1 MNQAQTSKTVASI
14 GIILA
19 SVAAAFAPLPGVKKN
34 LVIVSGTELQEPL
47 TELEQQFEQDHPG
60 VDLQLEFQGSQD
72 IANNFIDRKNNFQPH
87 ILIAASGEILE
98 ELDRRYSAQNNQQA
112 FINPPQAI
120 AKTILVGVAW
130 QGRGEALF
138 PDGRFS
144 WSRIEQ
150 AMKQRNWNSI
160 AAQEDWG
167 SFDFVITD
175 PTRSNSGQLALHLW
189 LKSDELDVSSPKAE
203 SLVSLIKQ
211 SVYQPSRSTDIL
223 LQEFISRGANDGDL
237 AIVYES
243 IALYRWSQAKTTQG
257 QPYRIY
263 YPDNTVETIAT
274 AGVVKPNT
282 SRNIAITANEFVEYL
297 TQPEQQEVFIKYGFR
312 PVVTTLDISSV
323 LNSPWSQNIPGA
335 KLNLPKT
342 TPKPPNASEIREIQR
357 LWSRVTQK

>member
-14 GIILA
+14 SIILA
-19 SVAAAFAPLPGVKKN
+19 SVAAAFAPIPGVKQN
-34 LVIVSGTELQEPL
+34 LVIVSGTELQSPL
-47 TELEQQFEQDHPG
+47 TELEQKFEQDHPG

-98 ELDRRYSAQNNQQA
+98 ELDSRYSAQNNQKA

-120 AKTILVGVAW
+120 AKTVLVGVAW
-130 QGRGEALF
+130 QERGQALF
-138 PDGRFS
+138 PDGQFS
-144 WSRIEQ
+144 WSRIKQ
-150 AMKQRNWNSI
+150 AMKQRNWSSI

-167 SFDFVITD
+167 SFDFVISD

-189 LKSDELDVSSPKAE
+189 LKSSGLALSSPEAE
-203 SLVSLIKQ
+203 SLVTLIKQ

-274 AGVVKPNT
+274 AGIVKQNISKNT
-282 SRNIAITANEFVEYL
+282 ATTASKFVEYL
-297 TQPEQQEVFIKYGFR
+297 TQPEQQKVFVKYGFR
-312 PVVTTLDISSV
+312 PVLTKLDISSV

-335 KLNLPKT
+335 KLNLPKI
-342 TPKPPNASEIREIQR
+342 TPKSPNASEIGEIQR
-357 LWSRVTQK
+357 LWSRVPPK